1 MHDEEIMELKI
12 KKSEIVDLIGKTQNI
27 VEKRNTMPILVNV
40 LLEAKNNKLKVY
52 ATDLEVSITDEVEC
66 KVGVDGKVAVDAKQL
81 FQIVKEL
88 NDEGLIQLKSKD
100 NNWLIVQ
107 QGKAVFNL
115 VGKNPEEY
123 PIFPTYSSDQ
133 FVRIKA
139 SVMKEMIEKTIYSVS
154 TDETRYHLN
163 GVFFEQIKNG
173 SKTQYR
179 MVATDGHRLSLVDR
193 ETGYSDEQS
202 VKFDKGVII
211 PRKGLSE
218 ISKILEANMDDVE
231 FTVEGPQLI
240 LRYNNTVLM
249 IRLIEGKYPNFLQL
263 IPKSLSRNVLA
274 SRNELI
280 QSLKRVSLLSNKKS
294 KGVTLTFA
302 NGIMSITSNNPELG
316 DAKEEI
322 QVNYEG
328 EEIKIGFNAR
338 YLLDILNSFNEDEV
352 EIELNDQLSPGL
364 FRPKQDNKYTCI
376 VMPMRI

>member
-1 MHDEEIMELKI
+1 MSLLEVKI
-12 KKSEIVDLIGKTQNI
+12 KKSDLLELIGKTQNI
-27 VEKRNTMPILVNV
+27 VEKRNTMPILVNI
-40 LLEAKNNKLKVY
+40 LLEAKSEKLKVY
-52 ATDLEVSITDEVEC
+52 ATDLEVSLTDEANC
-66 KVGVDGKVAVDAKQL
+66 KVSQDGKVAVDAKQL

-88 NDEGLIQLKSKD
+88 NDEGVIQLKSKE
-100 NNWLIVQ
+100 NNWMVIQ
-107 QGKAVFNL
+107 QGKAIFNL

-123 PIFPTYSSDQ
+123 PIFPTYASDK
-133 FVRIKA
+133 FVRIK
-139 SVMKEMIEKTIYSVS
+139 SSTLKEMIEKTIYSVS

-173 SKTQYR
+173 NSTQYR

-193 ETGYSDEQS
+193 ETGFEDIPI
-202 VKFDKGVII
+202 KFEKGVII

-218 ISKILEANMDDVE
+218 ISKILETTMEDVE

-240 LRYNNTVLM
+240 LKNNSTVLM

-263 IPKSLSRNVLA
+263 IPKSLSRHIVA

-294 KGVTLTFA
+294 KGVTLTLSP
-302 NGIMSITSNNPELG
+302 GKMTITTNNPELG

-322 QVNYEG
+322 QVNYDSD
-328 EEIKIGFNAR
+328 EIKIGFNAR

-364 FRPKQDNKYTCI
+364 FRPRQDNKYTCI

>member
-1 MHDEEIMELKI
+1 MELKI
-12 KKSEIVDLIGKTQNI
+12 KKSDIVDLIGKTQNI

-52 ATDLEVSITDEVEC
+52 ATDLEVSMTDEVDC
-66 KVGVDGKVAVDAKQL
+66 KVGTEGKVAVDAKQL

-100 NNWLIVQ
+100 NNWLLVQ

-115 VGKNPEEY
+115 VGKNPDEY

-139 SVMKEMIEKTIYSVS
+139 STIKEMIEKTIYSVS

-173 SKTQYR
+173 NKTQYR

-193 ETGYSDEQS
+193 ETGYSDGEQT

-211 PRKGLSE
+211 PRKGLAE

-240 LRYNNTVLM
+240 IRHNNTVLM

-294 KGVTLTFA
+294 KGVTLTFS
-302 NGIMSITSNNPELG
+302 NGVMSITSNNPELG

-338 YLLDILNSFNEDEV
+338 YLLDILNSFHEEEV

>member
-1 MHDEEIMELKI
+1 MEVKL
-12 KKSEIVDLIGKTQNI
+12 KKSEIVELLGKTQNI

-40 LLEAKNNKLKVY
+40 LLEAKDNKLKVY
-52 ATDLEVSITDEVEC
+52 ATDLEVSITDEAEC
-66 KVGVDGKVAVDAKQL
+66 KTGSPGKVAVDAKQL

-88 NDEGLIQLKSKD
+88 NEEGLIQLKSKD

-115 VGKNPEEY
+115 VGKNPDEY
-123 PIFPTYSSDQ
+123 PIFPSHSSDQ

-139 SVMKEMIEKTIYSVS
+139 STLKEMIEKTIYSVS

-173 SKTQYR
+173 SKIQYR

-193 ETGYSDEQS
+193 ETGYGEDPTD

-211 PRKGLSE
+211 PRKGLAE
-218 ISKILEANMDDVE
+218 ISKILESNMDDVE

-240 LRYNNTVLM
+240 LKYRNTVLM

-274 SRNELI
+274 SRHELI

-294 KGVTLTFA
+294 KGVTLTFT
-302 NGIMSITSNNPELG
+302 NGVMSITSNNPELG

-322 QVNYEG
+322 QVNYDG